1 MSSVPE
7 RGQAQGP
14 VRGVGGVE
22 KEGAFQP
29 VEEVLHLSKVEE
41 KRKTEGS
48 SSREDSSQAFHL
60 KIARGS

>member
-1 MSSVPE
+1 MSSVLE

-29 VEEVLHLSKVEE
+29 VEEVHHLSKVEK

-48 SSREDSSQAFHL
+48 SSREEAAL
-60 KIARGS
+60 KPFT

>member
-1 MSSVPE
+1 MSSVLE

-29 VEEVLHLSKVEE
+29 VEEVHHLSKVEKKKE
-41 KRKTEGS
+41 RQRVLYPGKRELS
-48 SSREDSSQAFHL
+48 SLSPENS
-60 KIARGS
+60 